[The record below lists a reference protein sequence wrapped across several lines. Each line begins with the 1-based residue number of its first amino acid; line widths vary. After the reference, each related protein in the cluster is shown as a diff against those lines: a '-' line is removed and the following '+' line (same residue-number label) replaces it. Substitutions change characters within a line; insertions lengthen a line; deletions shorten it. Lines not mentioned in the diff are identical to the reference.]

1 MFPCYTNRAT
11 VTPHHSS
18 TPKETYIPHKTH
30 GEHGRRSCVSI
41 YRPSVPALTASYSPP
56 RSIVLPANRS
66 SSTISLP
73 VPSWRIAEIVQR
85 ALAVD
90 KEISPYVHREFAI
103 PPPSS
108 SPRPVVVIYYK
119 ATTARMLRVSTNG
132 IFESL
137 GTVLRV
143 CQELD
148 VDVLEK
154 ELDG

>member
-1 MFPCYTNRAT
+1 MLHQR
-11 VTPHHSS
+11 HSS
-18 TPKETYIPHKTH
+18 QKHITYLIGLAPPHESH
-30 GEHGRRSCVSI
+30 GGYGRRSHA
-41 YRPSVPALTASYSPP
+41 RPSVPALTVSYSHL
-56 RSIVLPANRS
+56 VFFCYCYPAYFPLS
-66 SSTISLP
+66 AISLP
-73 VPSWRIAEIVQR
+73 VPSWHIAETIQR

-90 KEISPYVHREFAI
+90 KEISPYVHREFAV
-103 PPPSS
+103 PSPSS

-148 VDVLEK
+148 LDVLEK

>member
-1 MFPCYTNRAT
+1 MFLCYTNRAPQSHHTT
-11 VTPHHSS
+11 VPLRKNIH
-18 TPKETYIPHKTH
+18 PHKTH

-41 YRPSVPALTASYSPP
+41 YRHSVPTLTASYSPS
-56 RSIVLPANRS
+56 RLIILPANHP
-66 SSTISLP
+66 SSTVSLP
-73 VPSWRIAEIVQR
+73 VPSWRIAEIIQR

-90 KEISPYVHREFAI
+90 KEISPYVHREFAV
-103 PPPSS
+103 PSPSS

-148 VDVLEK
+148 VDVFEK
-154 ELDG
+154 ELDE